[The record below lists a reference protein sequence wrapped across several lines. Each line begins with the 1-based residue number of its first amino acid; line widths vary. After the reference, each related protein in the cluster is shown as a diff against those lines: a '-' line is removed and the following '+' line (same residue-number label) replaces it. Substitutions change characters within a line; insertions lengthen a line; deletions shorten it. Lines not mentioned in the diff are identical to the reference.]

1 MPAPNPGLKRLVP
14 LFEAVRRYHKHR
26 VVGLEN
32 VPRAG
37 AAVLVHNHSLATYD
51 HFLLGAAIFELYG
64 RLVHGLGDRLWFRI
78 PIVAQ
83 LMRYIGFVEA
93 SMAGAR
99 SILDQ
104 GEMVG
109 VTPGGMREAL
119 KPSTQKYRL
128 QWQDRKGFARLAILA
143 QCPVVPV
150 VCIGGD
156 EIFTVYESPLTEMV
170 YQRFKLPLPLFRGRG
185 PTVVPRPAALTHY
198 VESGLRPPLVRTDD
212 PALPR
217 AIDEYHAAVT
227 ARMNQLMQTV
237 LAR

>member
-1 MPAPNPGLKRLVP
+1 MLAVLPVRACGEVLV
-14 LFEAVRRYHKHR
+14 
-26 VVGLEN
+26 VVG
-32 VPRAG
+32 G
-37 AAVLVHNHSLATYD
+37 AV
-51 HFLLGAAIFELYG
+51 AAIQIRPQLHPRVKTQT
-64 RLVHGLGDRLWFRI
+64 RLQRNSR
-78 PIVAQ
+78 
-83 LMRYIGFVEA
+83 
-93 SMAGAR
+93 
-99 SILDQ
+99 
-104 GEMVG
+104 
-109 VTPGGMREAL
+109 

-150 VCIGGD
+150 VGIGGD